1 MISFD
6 DYGGSGGN
14 VDLSPI
20 YLSLGVLK
28 SNTQMIWDSLT
39 NGTGTITL
47 SSPYLETYRTE
58 NEAYMYNISG
68 DLPSFSGNKYI
79 NGFYTISNQ
88 SFNNDL
94 INLNYVNDCGYAT
107 FAGKSINISG
117 STFCSDVFSSCD
129 YVNLMAN
136 ILNGNIFSQINYV
149 NVSAYSLNSSA
160 TSIYNINSFE
170 SCTNINVSFNSGTF
184 INFNKNFCINVSGIY
199 GKFLYAN
206 SNVNFKLNLNS
217 LDTFGI
223 HSADILNMTC
233 WVMTSG
239 LFDWI
244 GIANISGY
252 FMSIPTFKNNINI
265 NLTGLQLS
273 KASIESNNFM
283 NITCGDIIENTISSC
298 SNISIYCNRL
308 LNGSLGDISNLTLN
322 CNLLNLMNLKTIG
335 AISGSIYS
343 LQANTLSSCSVN
355 LTGEVLSGI
364 SFNDVKGL
372 LSFKTITN
380 CTFNEIS
387 NLKVYCTLCQNLTVS
402 SGEKLTYEFISAGYM
417 NFDKLSSLSIKNND
431 LMGAARFT
439 SCSDLT
445 LNVPLNKTNGIGR
458 DYRLSEDAG
467 WLGKLVLKR
476 VPFELPYTISS
487 ISEYGVRYTN
497 SNNLY
502 FLEGNA
508 Y

>member
-14 VDLSPI
+14 VDLSQI

-47 SSPYLETYRTE
+47 SVPYLETYRTE

-149 NVSAYSLNSSA
+149 NVSANSLNSSA

-184 INFNKNFCINVSGIY
+184 INFNKNSNINVSGMY

-206 SNVNFKLNLNS
+206 SNLKAKLNFES
-217 LDTFGI
+217 LDTFI
-223 HSADILNMTC
+223 ANSADILNMTC

-239 LFDWI
+239 LFKWI
-244 GIANISGY
+244 GMGNINGY
-252 FMSIPTFKNNINI
+252 YMSIPTFSNNVII

-273 KASIESNNFM
+273 QASIESNQFM
-283 NITCGDIIENTISSC
+283 NITCGDLIENTISSC

-308 LNGSLGDISNLTLN
+308 INGSISNISNLTLN
-322 CNLLNLMNLKTIG
+322 CNLLNLMNLKTITN
-335 AISGSIYS
+335 INGSISS
-343 LQANTLSSCSVN
+343 LQANTLSNCSVN
-355 LTGEVLSGI
+355 LSGDVLSGI

-380 CTFNEIS
+380 CTFDNIS
-387 NLKVYCTLCQNLTVS
+387 NLKVYCTLGQNLTVS
-402 SGEKLTYEFISAGYM
+402 SGEKLTYEFISAGYI
-417 NFDKLSSLSIKNND
+417 NFDKLSSISLKNND

-458 DYRLSEDAG
+458 DYRLSENAG

-487 ISEYGVRYTN
+487 ISEYGVKYTN

>member
-47 SSPYLETYRTE
+47 SVPYLETYRTE

-117 STFCSDVFSSCD
+117 STFCSDVFSNCD

-170 SCTNINVSFNSGTF
+170 SCTNVNVSFNSGTF
-184 INFNKNFCINVSGIY
+184 INLNKNFCVNVSGIY

-206 SNVNFKLNLNS
+206 SNVDVKLNLNS
-217 LDTFGI
+217 IDTIGI
-223 HSADILNMTC
+223 NSADILNMTC

-239 LFDWI
+239 TFNQI
-244 GIANISGY
+244 GMG
-252 FMSIPTFKNNINI
+252 NINGYVLRTI
-265 NLTGLQLS
+265 TINSNVVMNLTGLQMLE
-273 KASIESNNFM
+273 ASIYSNQFM
-283 NITCGDIIENTISSC
+283 NITCHQMFDNTINSA
-298 SNISIYCNRL
+298 SNISIMCSRL
-308 LNGSLGDISNLTLN
+308 INVGISNVSNLTLN
-322 CNLLNLMNLKTIG
+322 CNEFSDINLKTIG
-335 AISGSIYS
+335 CVNGSIYS
-343 LQANTLSSCSVN
+343 AKGNTLSNCSVN
-355 LTGEVLSGI
+355 LSGDILSKV
-364 SFNDVKGL
+364 SFNAVEGL
-372 LSFKTITN
+372 LSFKTILS
-380 CTFNEIS
+380 CTFDNIS
-387 NLKVYCTLCQNLTVS
+387 NLKVYGTFCESLTIS
-402 SGEKLTYEFISAGYM
+402 SGVKLTYEFISGGIM
-417 NFDKLSSLSIKNND
+417 DLSKLSTISLKNDD
-431 LMGAARFT
+431 LRGAMRFT

-445 LNVPLNKTNGIGR
+445 LDAPLVKTNGIGF

-476 VPFELPYTISS
+476 IPFDEYTS
-487 ISEYGVRYTN
+487 ITALTQYGVSYTN
-497 SNNLY
+497 FWNVY
-502 FLEGNA
+502 VLEDHA